1 MDKEMDAR
9 VATLEREMGDVNKTL
24 FKGNGTPPMTARM
37 SALEKTQSVQ
47 TWLLRTILGGVIA
60 VIIKQYAG

>member
-9 VATLEREMGDVNKTL
+9 VTTLEREMGDVNKTL
-24 FKGNGTPPMTARM
+24 FKGNGTLPMTARV
-37 SALEKTQSVQ
+37 SALEKTQNVQ